1 MNGKLRNIAVF
12 GTASDVGKSVVA
24 AALCRLFSNAGVDVV
39 PFKAQ
44 NMSNNSGVTPEGGE
58 MGRAQIVQAQAARV
72 APHVDMNP
80 VLLKPNTD
88 TGAQVVLQGRVCS
101 DRSARD
107 YFGDTSRWSGAAFES
122 LDRLMSRHD
131 MVVLEGAGS
140 CAEMNLY
147 DRDFVNFRSAR
158 RAGASVIL
166 VADIDRGGVFAQV
179 AGTLAIIPP
188 EDRALVK
195 GVIVNRFRGDKALFD
210 DGVRMLESMTGV
222 PVLGVIPYFRGFSID
237 AEDAVPLSSV
247 VDPKHDPS
255 PEKTGVAAIYF
266 PHISNFTDLA
276 PFEADPSVELHWL
289 HHPKPLDAYHALVLP
304 GSKNVRGDLAWLFS
318 LGWREHIE
326 AFRARGGRIFGICG
340 GYQMLGEEIDDPYG
354 VEGEPGTSRG
364 LGLLPVRTVLGRE
377 KVLGNCRG
385 RICGTDIEV
394 AGYEIHMGKSM
405 AAGGACAPFV
415 ELSERDGIAD
425 SAPDG
430 ALSPDGRVMGTY
442 LHGCFDRPQAK
453 AWFLRLADGRARPAT
468 ACETTAD
475 PFEQLAT
482 HFAGSLDLDLLFRI
496 AGLER
501 DGTAS

>member
-1 MNGKLRNIAVF
+1 MQGNLRNIAVF

-24 AALCRLFSNAGVDVV
+24 AALCRIFSNAGVDVV

-88 TGAQVVLQGRVCS
+88 TGAQVVLQGQVCS
-101 DRSARD
+101 DRSAKD
-107 YFGDTSRWSGAAFES
+107 YFGDTSRWAGAAFES
-122 LDRLMSRHD
+122 LERLMARHD

-147 DRDFVNFRSAR
+147 ERDFVNFRSAR

-195 GVIVNRFRGDKALFD
+195 GVIINRFRGDRSLFD

-255 PEKTGVAAIYF
+255 PDQTCVAAIYF

-304 GSKNVRGDLAWLFS
+304 GSKNVRGDLAWLLS
-318 LGWREHIE
+318 MGWRDHIE
-326 AFRARGGRIFGICG
+326 AFRARGGLIMGICG
-340 GYQMLGEEIDDPYG
+340 GYQMLGDSIDDPYG
-354 VEGEPGTSRG
+354 VEGQPGVSCG

-405 AAGGACAPFV
+405 VVGGECPPFV
-415 ELSERDGIAD
+415 ELSERDGSDA
-425 SAPDG
+425 AEPDG
-430 ALSPDGRVMGTY
+430 ASSPDGRVAGTY
-442 LHGCFDRPQAK
+442 LHGFFDHPQAM
-453 AWFLRLADGRARPAT
+453 AWFLQLADGCSRPSADGD
-468 ACETTAD
+468 ASSD
-475 PFEQLAT
+475 PFEQLAE
-482 HFAGSLDLDLLFRI
+482 HFSENLDLDQLFRI

-501 DGTAS
+501 DR